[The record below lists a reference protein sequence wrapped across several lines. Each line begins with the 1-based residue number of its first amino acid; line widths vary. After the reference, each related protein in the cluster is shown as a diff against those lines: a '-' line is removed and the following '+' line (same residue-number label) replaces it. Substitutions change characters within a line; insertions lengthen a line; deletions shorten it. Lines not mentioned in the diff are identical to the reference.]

1 MNNNTNNTN
10 NTSNTNN
17 IVEFENITEEYVNQ
31 IEEEKEKHSF
41 EEILKN
47 MKEQNYIPNY
57 FPVNVS
63 TLWDKIRGYRTK
75 SCMLVYDDFSSFLNN
90 PNKKDYSSSA
100 TIKSLIKN
108 NVEFKI
114 TDIFSF
120 SPESKEYFDGLAKEM
135 GIDSYKSLDLV
146 FFEIKHP
153 KRQRFSWNRKVNN
166 FANQVVF
173 SKLWKEISDEADKE
187 YLIKF
192 GNDYVNGKML
202 FLKEMTIIANDI
214 TNKQKEKD
222 N

>member
-1 MNNNTNNTN
+1 MNNNTN

-17 IVEFENITEEYVNQ
+17 IVEFENITEEYVNK
-31 IEEEKEKHSF
+31 IEEKREDTSF

-75 SCMLVYDDFSSFLNN
+75 SCMLVYDDLSSCLNSN
-90 PNKKDYSSSA
+90 PRNPDYSSSA

-108 NVEFKI
+108 NVKFKI
-114 TDIFSF
+114 TDVLGFT
-120 SPESKEYFDGLAKEM
+120 PESKEYFDGLAKEM
-135 GIDSYKSLDLV
+135 GIDSYKSLNLV

-166 FANQVVF
+166 FTNQVVF
-173 SKLWKEISDEADKE
+173 SKLWKAVSDEADKE

-192 GNDYVNGKML
+192 GNDYINGKML
-202 FLKEMTIIANDI
+202 FLKEMTIITNDI
-214 TNKQKEKD
+214 TKKQKRKG
-222 N
+222 